1 MARTPPATVAP
12 ALLTWARESIGLSID
27 EAAHRAAVTLER
39 VQSWE
44 DGEASPTVAQ
54 LRTLA
59 KIYKRPLAVFFLSEP
74 PHGFLPLHDYR
85 RVPGAGPK
93 GWSPNLRLALRRAE
107 RQQQAVSELRVLLG
121 EPAPRLPV
129 VHADMTDA
137 ERFAKEA
144 RAILGV
150 PIGEQFSWRD
160 QYRALAGWTAA
171 LEAVGVLV
179 LQTSGIETDEM
190 RGFSISDP
198 VIPVVVLNGAD
209 APRGR
214 IFTALHEWAH
224 LLLNAAGVCD
234 LHDHGDGTDD
244 HVERFC
250 NEVAAAIL
258 MPSDV
263 FVVDSAVRS
272 VLGAPEV
279 PEHVIAHLAAE
290 YSVSREA
297 VVRRLLTLGAGS
309 WDFYMHK
316 RVEYRE
322 AYMKKRAEDDGYA
335 PFHRVRVRDLGKAY
349 VRLVLEAYHGDRINV
364 SDVSDYLGVRL
375 KHLPNI
381 EREALTN

>member
-1 MARTPPATVAP
+1 
-12 ALLTWARESIGLSID
+12 
-27 EAAHRAAVTLER
+27 
-39 VQSWE
+39 
-44 DGEASPTVAQ
+44 
-54 LRTLA
+54 
-59 KIYKRPLAVFFLSEP
+59 
-74 PHGFLPLHDYR
+74 
-85 RVPGAGPK
+85 
-93 GWSPNLRLALRRAE
+93 
-107 RQQQAVSELRVLLG
+107 
-121 EPAPRLPV
+121 
-129 VHADMTDA
+129 MTDA